1 MVKWWYAV
9 SSDGTSPWKWCV
21 FAAYLQLDTIQMMH
35 HPGWRSPRSL
45 KHSGANLLVWNWKSG
60 SDFWKYQD
68 QDPTTHPKIN
78 TEGALQKRDRFFQV
92 FQAAIFLEQTN
103 VNVQGSNKQK
113 WGVESSGLGNQTR
126 TDELQVVGL
135 PKNEVN
141 KNGNCKYRHHS
152 LCDLFFNFHDS
163 QLHCVWAGYNV
174 SLFIVFEVKAQYIQY
189 VAFCFL
195 FIYLL
200 CFNKQFEG
208 TSIGSLLVKGNPK
221 K

>member
-1 MVKWWYAV
+1 MPFCGLPSVKIPY
-9 SSDGTSPWKWCV
+9 TWCITQIDV
-21 FAAYLQLDTIQMMH
+21 RPEVWSIQV
-35 HPGWRSPRSL
+35 PIFSCGIGRVARI
-45 KHSGANLLVWNWKSG
+45 
-60 SDFWKYQD
+60 FWKYQD

-78 TEGALQKRDRFFQV
+78 TEGALKKGTVFSKCSKQQFFWSKQ
-92 FQAAIFLEQTN
+92 N